1 MFFLEA
7 GLTYIINLSNINLA
21 NRDLEQKPIYR
32 WRKLNSSFLLTV
44 LKSLNITRASCN
56 KNDLT
61 VAFYFFIS

>member
-32 WRKLNSSFLLTV
+32 WRKLNSVKLYYSFYYNSIKTLLQSQ
-44 LKSLNITRASCN
+44 L
-56 KNDLT
+56 
-61 VAFYFFIS
+61 